1 MKRAVLYGLMLLII
15 AALVWLNYYL
25 WATQHEK
32 KQRIEGLQTQINL
45 HQSENKSLAD
55 RNDALLVEVENLRS
69 PDAYFA
75 YEEKAREDY
84 GMIGQNETYFVL
96 PDSELASLPDVP
108 GLAPDPVA
116 IMNPDQSSIEL
127 ESIDSNNTGGTSVTT
142 EILPVSPLP
151 LQLES
156 IQE

>member
-25 WATQHEK
+25 WDTQHEK

-45 HQSENKSLAD
+45 HQSQNKTLAD

-96 PDSELASLPDVP
+96 PDSELESLPDVP

-127 ESIDSNNTGGTSVTT
+127 ESVDSNTAAPSATT
-142 EILPVSPLP
+142 EIIPVSPLP

>member
-1 MKRAVLYGLMLLII
+1 MKRAILYGLLL
-15 AALVWLNYYL
+15 LVIGVLVFLNYYL
-25 WATQHEK
+25 WETQRNK
-32 KQRIEGLQTQINL
+32 KQRIEGLETQVGL

-108 GLAPDPVA
+108 GLAPDPVN
-116 IMNPDQSSIEL
+116 IVNPDQPPIEL
-127 ESIDSNNTGGTSVTT
+127 ESMEDEQGSGAA
-142 EILPVSPLP
+142 EIIPVSPIP

-156 IQE
+156 LQ

>member
-25 WATQHEK
+25 WVTQHEK
-32 KQRIEGLQTQINL
+32 KQSIEGLQTQIQL

-116 IMNPDQSSIEL
+116 ILNPDQSSIEL
-127 ESIDSNNTGGTSVTT
+127 ESIETNAGGVPATT
-142 EILPVSPLP
+142 EILPVTPLP

>member
-1 MKRAVLYGLMLLII
+1 MKRTVLYGLMLLII
-15 AALVWLNYYL
+15 ASLVWLNYYL
-25 WATQHEK
+25 WGTQHDK
-32 KQRIEGLQTQINL
+32 KRRIEGLQTQVER
-45 HQSENKSLAD
+45 HQSENKALAD

-108 GLAPDPVA
+108 GLAPDPVT
-116 IMNPDQSSIEL
+116 IINPDQASIEL
-127 ESIDSNNTGGTSVTT
+127 ESLESSGSLPSAT
-142 EILPVSPLP
+142 EIIPVSPIP

>member
-1 MKRAVLYGLMLLII
+1 MKRTVLYGLMLLII

-25 WATQHEK
+25 WDTQHEK

-45 HQSENKSLAD
+45 HQSENKTLAD

-96 PDSELASLPDVP
+96 PDRELASLPDVP

-116 IMNPDQSSIEL
+116 ILNPDQSSIEL
-127 ESIDSNNTGGTSVTT
+127 ESIEGDVAAAPATT
-142 EILPVSPLP
+142 EIIPVSPLP

>member
-1 MKRAVLYGLMLLII
+1 MKRVGLYGLMLLII
-15 AALVWLNYYL
+15 AVLVWLNYYL

-108 GLAPDPVA
+108 GLAPDPVT

-127 ESIDSNNTGGTSVTT
+127 ESIESNATATPVTT

>member
-1 MKRAVLYGLMLLII
+1 MKRVVLYGTMLAII
-15 AALVWLNYYL
+15 AALVGLNYYL
-25 WATQHEK
+25 WGTQHEK
-32 KQRIEGLQTQINL
+32 KQRIEGLQTQISL
-45 HQSENKSLAD
+45 HQAENKNLAD

-116 IMNPDQSSIEL
+116 IVNPDQSAIEL
-127 ESIDSNNTGGTSVTT
+127 ESVDTESSTPPTSTA
-142 EILPVSPLP
+142 EIIPVSPLP

>member
-1 MKRAVLYGLMLLII
+1 MIKRAVLYGLMLLII

-25 WATQHEK
+25 WETQRVK
-32 KQRIEGLQTQINL
+32 KQRIEGLQTQVGL
-45 HQSENKSLAD
+45 HAQENKALAD
-55 RNDALLVEVENLRS
+55 RNEALLVEVENLRS
-69 PDAYFA
+69 PDAYYA

-108 GLAPDPVA
+108 GLAPDPIAVV
-116 IMNPDQSSIEL
+116 NPSQPSIEL
-127 ESIDSNNTGGTSVTT
+127 ESIDDGLLPDTAT
-142 EILPVSPLP
+142 EIIPVSPLP

-156 IQE
+156 MQE